1 MSLTAYYIL
10 CLLLG
15 TAIGIG
21 GGCLL
26 LQFWLIQQLNQPTNT
41 HNQEQ
46 HRQIMKT
53 LQELADLVTATNGV
67 ADSLIVL
74 TGDIKRRL
82 DDALAGGLTPE
93 QQAKVDA
100 IFTAIEEEKTELA
113 AALVANTPTPPPA
126 V

>member
-1 MSLTAYYIL
+1 MTAYYVL

-15 TAIGIG
+15 TTIGIG

-26 LQFWLIQQLNQPTNT
+26 LQFWLVQQLNQPANTN
-41 HNQEQ
+41 NQER
-46 HRQIMKT
+46 HRQIMQT

-82 DDALAGGLTPE
+82 DEALAGGLTPE

-100 IFTAIEEEKTELA
+100 IFSAIEQEKTELA
-113 AALVANTPTPPPA
+113 AALVANTPVPPPVA
-126 V
+126 

>member
-1 MSLTAYYIL
+1 MYYAL

-15 TAIGIG
+15 ATLGIG

-41 HNQEQ
+41 RNQER

>member
-1 MSLTAYYIL
+1 MSLNAFYII

-15 TAIGIG
+15 TSIGIG
-21 GGCLL
+21 VGCLL
-26 LQFWLIQQLNQPTNT
+26 LQFWVFQQLTRPTHHT
-41 HNQEQ
+41 NQERHQ
-46 HRQIMKT
+46 QIMNT
-53 LQELADLVTATNGV
+53 LQQLADLVTATNGV

-82 DDALAGGLTPE
+82 DEALAGGLTPE

-113 AALVANTPTPPPA
+113 AALVANTPTPPP
-126 V
+126 VV

>member
-1 MSLTAYYIL
+1 MYYML

-15 TAIGIG
+15 TSIGIG

-26 LQFWLIQQLNQPTNT
+26 LQFWACQQLAHPDHTT
-41 HNQEQ
+41 NQER

>member
-1 MSLTAYYIL
+1 MSLTVYYVL

-15 TAIGIG
+15 TSIGIG

-41 HNQEQ
+41 SNHER

-82 DDALAGGLTPE
+82 DEALAGGLTPE

-100 IFTAIEEEKTELA
+100 IFSAIEQEKTELA
-113 AALVANTPTPPPA
+113 AALVANTPVPPPVA
-126 V
+126 

>member
-1 MSLTAYYIL
+1 MSMTAFYIL

-15 TAIGIG
+15 TSIGIG

-26 LQFWLIQQLNQPTNT
+26 LQFWMCQQLAHPDNQT
-41 HNQEQ
+41 NQER
-46 HRQIMKT
+46 HRQIMNS
-53 LQELADLVTATNGV
+53 LQQLADLVTATNGV

-82 DDALAGGLTPE
+82 DDALAGGLTHE

-100 IFTAIEEEKTELA
+100 IFKAVEDEKNELA
-113 AALVANTPTPPPA
+113 AALIANTPTPPPA